1 MAGRDSCACS
11 MQLKLRDE
19 NSSKIMTSNT
29 HPVQRTVEVRRAR
42 SRSRCS
48 RVLSHTREQH
58 KCDRGCE
65 EQHGSIGGL
74 DWDRGNWRGNGNL
87 GPEV

>member
-1 MAGRDSCACS
+1 
-11 MQLKLRDE
+11 MQQVAFICMHGCMMSVYR
-19 NSSKIMTSNT
+19 SKIMTSHT

-74 DWDRGNWRGNGNL
+74 DWDRGNWAGTWQPRS
-87 GPEV
+87 